1 MKVASHLSMLQP
13 VVVGVTAVA
22 ILVVA
27 TAVTHL
33 QEVDVGASM
42 VADVGVSIPRRTSVP
57 SAKCARRRAR
67 PLIGA
72 GTVLMKTVAEER
84 VATAALG
91 AQGTNGN

>member
-1 MKVASHLSMLQP
+1 MLQP
-13 VVVGVTAVA
+13 MVVGVTAVA

-42 VADVGVSIPRRTSVP
+42 VADVGVSIPRLTSVP

-72 GTVLMKTVAEER
+72 GTVLMKAMSLKR
-84 VATAALG
+84 G
-91 AQGTNGN
+91 